1 MKDRSELQT
10 CLVHFEAHLEASI
23 LSHRRQDVIGSIAD
37 WEILETWRLALEDLP
52 EEHPVP

>member
-1 MKDRSELQT
+1 MKDRSEVQT
-10 CLVHFEAHLEASI
+10 CLVHFEARFEASI

-37 WEILETWRLALEDLP
+37 WETLEKWRLALEDLP